1 MLEERGAWP
10 KEDGDSLRQ
19 YQAMQEEN
27 FLSSWLRGDVEGKE
41 QERKRLNEEVKPE
54 ESKSGKGEVEG
65 KMERKDQKK
74 VFGSCV

>member
-27 FLSSWLRGDVEGKE
+27 FLSSWLRGDVDGEE
-41 QERKRLNEEVKPE
+41 EERKRLN
-54 ESKSGKGEVEG
+54 
-65 KMERKDQKK
+65 
-74 VFGSCV
+74 